1 MLSQTKLPASPRVEI
16 DVSQELL
23 AALQKISGV
32 AVLSNAERFE
42 IAALTLMIP
51 RALCLYKR
59 ARAS

>member
-1 MLSQTKLPASPRVEI
+1 VEI